1 MPSIVFPSQVTP
13 HSLSLS
19 LSPPLAMDTLLEAP
33 SMAKRPCVC
42 ANDPVLR
49 HSHCCLNPRVS
60 QSDQMEGLLEA
71 FLELS
76 DSSGPSLHLS
86 FEKLLDSRA
95 CDSDQNLLIDRALR
109 LGSALLEAGKRSAR
123 KRASI
128 HNSLTWAL
136 PPDLTIKVFSMLDT
150 QSLCYTAATC
160 SMFHKCAMDP
170 LCYANIDLT
179 TVVPKV
185 NNAVVSTMIQ
195 RAGKVLQSL
204 RLGIVPGPTLSPGSS
219 QPLVYT
225 IRNSVDAAGFSWNDK
240 RSRQGKESSILSRSC
255 LTALSGDSGAAGAL
269 LKRLHLY
276 NIERMD
282 NTALCAALSAC
293 PSLLDLEIVGLHVE
307 LRQTLMS
314 VSTNCH
320 LIERLFFESSKTG
333 RDDSLK
339 SPTCVDLVNNCPHL
353 TSLALRGFK
362 LHDYKVRILVKGFHK
377 LKYVDFSTSYSITGT
392 FLRNLGSS
400 TGGNLLEVLLLRD
413 CMHLKEVEVA
423 KFLSAIIA
431 GDFRLLRLLDIS
443 NREGLASEG
452 DWYYRCYNS
461 SMIPIKQV
469 SEERPDICLLAEFP
483 SEGSDA
489 SLSSQLSSHSSDS
502 SVSMSSSESSYNSDQ
517 GSGNEDGRETGYVI
531 YEESSDEVDIL
542 AV

>member
-1 MPSIVFPSQVTP
+1 
-13 HSLSLS
+13 
-19 LSPPLAMDTLLEAP
+19 
-33 SMAKRPCVC
+33 MAKRPCVC

-483 SEGSDA
+483 SEGSIIEIEQMIDILNSDA